1 MKQMITRKRII
12 GTGLFLVLLALLV
25 PTVFAQEARGG
36 DTVVIE
42 AGEVVPDD
50 LYVGGERIIINGT
63 IEGDLV
69 AMGQDVIINGTVEGD
84 VLAMAQSVSI
94 QGEVQDD
101 VRVLVFLVTLGR
113 EGFVGDD
120 IVGLGYSLETAVGS
134 QINGGVAF
142 FGFQTLLDGNVAGDV
157 RFAGNS
163 LEINGAVGGDV
174 NATVGSEQDTGPSPF
189 QFMPQMPQTA
199 VIPPGLTVG
208 KEASIGGDLTYQAP
222 ETVNIP
228 ANAVSGQ
235 TEYEQITQPEREK
248 LEESAASKAISTSW
262 SALQKWVTLIIIG
275 FVLLK
280 ITPLLVPN
288 LAGILGEKPWPSLG
302 WGAVWYFGIPLLA
315 FVLAGA
321 AVFLMFLF
329 GLIKLGTIS
338 LTIGLIVGAV
348 LIVVFV
354 AIFLIFLYLTKIV
367 VGYAL
372 GLWILRKLNSSLA
385 EKPLWP
391 LVLGTLIVIIL
402 IALPYIGGLINLIIA
417 MLGLGTLWLNRQV
430 LLPAPVEKTT

>member
-1 MKQMITRKRII
+1 MKLIATRQRII
-12 GTGLFLVLLALLV
+12 GIGLFLVLFALLV
-25 PTVFAQEARGG
+25 PAVFAQESRGG
-36 DTVVIE
+36 DTVVVE

-84 VLAMAQSVSI
+84 VLVLAQSISI

-101 VRVLVFLVTLGR
+101 VRVMVFLVALGR
-113 EGFVGDD
+113 EGVVGDD
-120 IVGLGYSLETAVGS
+120 LVGGGYSLETAVGS
-134 QINGGVAF
+134 QVNGGIAF
-142 FGFQTLLDGNVAGDV
+142 FGFQALLDGNVAGDV

-174 NATVGSEQDTGPSPF
+174 NATVGSEQDTGPGPF
-189 QFMPQMPQTA
+189 LFMPQMPKTA

-222 ETVNIP
+222 ESASIP
-228 ANAVSGQ
+228 ARAVSGQ
-235 TEYEQITQPEREK
+235 TNYEQVTQPEQERP
-248 LEESAASKAISTSW
+248 EESAGQKAFSASW

-288 LAGILGEKPWPSLG
+288 LAGILGEKLWPSLG

-321 AVFLMFLF
+321 ALFLMFLF

-338 LTIGLIVGAV
+338 LAVGLIVGAILV
-348 LIVVFV
+348 VVFV
-354 AIFLIFLYLTKIV
+354 ALFLIFLYLTKIV

-372 GLWILRKLNSSLA
+372 GLWILRKLNSGLA
-385 EKPLWP
+385 EKPIWP
-391 LVLGTLIVIIL
+391 LALGTLIVIIL
-402 IALPYIGGLINLIIA
+402 ITLPYVGALISLIIA
-417 MLGLGTLWLNRQV
+417 MLGLGTLWLNRQA
-430 LLPAPVEKTT
+430 LPAPMEKTA

>member
-1 MKQMITRKRII
+1 MKRAVTEQQII
-12 GTGLFLVLLALLV
+12 GMGLVLVLLMLLV
-25 PTVFAQEARGG
+25 PAVFAQETRGSS
-36 DTVVIE
+36 TVIIE

-84 VLAMAQSVSI
+84 VLAFAQSVSI

-101 VRVLVFLVTLGR
+101 ARVLVFLVALGR
-113 EGFVGDD
+113 EGVVGDD
-120 IVGLGYSLETAVGS
+120 LVGGGYSLETAAGS

-142 FGFQTLLDGNVAGDV
+142 FGYQTLLDGDVAGDV

-163 LEINGAVGGDV
+163 LEINGTVGGDV
-174 NATVGSEQDTGPSPF
+174 NATVGSQQDSGPSPF
-189 QFMPQMPQTA
+189 QFMPNMPKTA

-208 KEASIGGDLTYQAP
+208 KEANIGGNLTYQAP
-222 ETVNIP
+222 EPAGIP
-228 ANAVSGQ
+228 PRAVGGQ
-235 TEYEQITQPEREK
+235 TNYEQVARPEEERP
-248 LEESAASKAISTSW
+248 EESAGQRAFKTSW

-275 FVLLK
+275 FILLK

-321 AVFLMFLF
+321 AIFLMFLF
-329 GLIKLGTIS
+329 SLIKLGTIS
-338 LTIGLIVGAV
+338 LTVGLIAGAILV
-348 LIVVFV
+348 MVFM
-354 AIFLIFLYLTKIV
+354 ALFLILLYLTKIV

-372 GLWILRKLNSSLA
+372 GLWILRKLNSGLA
-385 EKPLWP
+385 EKPVWP
-391 LVLGTLIVIIL
+391 LALGTLIVIIL
-402 IALPYIGGLINLIIA
+402 ITLPYAGALISLLIA
-417 MLGLGTLWLNRQV
+417 MLGLGALWLNWRA
-430 LLPAPVEKTT
+430 LPASLEKTA

>member
-1 MKQMITRKRII
+1 MKKGATRKRII
-12 GTGLFLVLLALLV
+12 GMGLVLALLILLV
-25 PTVFAQEARGG
+25 PAVFAQESRGG

-42 AGEVVPDD
+42 AGEVIPDD
-50 LYVGGERIIINGT
+50 LYVAGERIIINGT

-94 QGEVQDD
+94 QGQVGDD
-101 VRVLVFLVTLGR
+101 VRAMAFLVALGR
-113 EGFVGDD
+113 EGVVGDD
-120 IVGLGYSLETAVGS
+120 LVGGGYSLETAVGS
-134 QINGGVAF
+134 QVNGGIAF
-142 FGFQTLLDGNVAGDV
+142 FGFQALLDGDVAGDV

-189 QFMPQMPQTA
+189 QFMPQMPKTA

-208 KEASIGGDLTYQAP
+208 KEADIKGNLTYQAP
-222 ETVNIP
+222 ETANIP
-228 ANAVSGQ
+228 GTAVSGQ
-235 TEYEQITQPEREK
+235 TDYEQVTQPEQEQQ
-248 LEESAASKAISTSW
+248 EESAGQKALRTSW

-280 ITPLLVPN
+280 ITPPLVAN

-315 FVLAGA
+315 FILAGA
-321 AVFLMFLF
+321 ALFLMFIF
-329 GLIKLGTIS
+329 GLIKLGAIS
-338 LTIGLIVGAV
+338 LAIGLIVGAILVMTFVV
-348 LIVVFV
+348 L
-354 AIFLIFLYLTKIV
+354 FLIFLYLTKIV

-372 GLWILRKLNSSLA
+372 GLWILRKLNSGLA
-385 EKPLWP
+385 EKPIWP
-391 LVLGTLIVIIL
+391 LALGTLIVIIF
-402 IALPYIGGLINLIIA
+402 ITLPYVGGLINLIIA
-417 MLGLGTLWLNRQV
+417 MLGLGTLWLNWQAM
-430 LLPAPVEKTT
+430 PAPLEKTA